1 MEIQEAVLVPS
12 GIAEISRLQ
21 GQEGFVYLRL

>member
-1 MEIQEAVLVPS
+1 VPS

-21 GQEGFVYLRL
+21 GKEGYVYLRPALQLA